1 MPFYGLVKIHGVKRW
16 DIKTGNPH
24 IDKNDYLEIRFFILE
39 FLGVVFTVI
48 IGPDNRL
55 HFGGIVLGT
64 ATDELDLFNVH
75 RITANFISVVFRRAL
90 AFFKPFR
97 AERLDAFIDFKPD
110 FTVIAHKHCL
120 AVYGSI
126 FTATFF
132 IMANKVIDNN
142 IKATCSPQNCLD
154 LEHIPLRLLNLVGI
168 CAGVCHRFVEFIANF
183 SLTFI

>member
-1 MPFYGLVKIHGVKRW
+1 MTFYGLVKIHSVKRRN
-16 DIKTGNPH
+16 IETGNPH
-24 IDKNDYLEIRFFILE
+24 IDKNDNLEIRFFVLE

-55 HFGGIVLGT
+55 HFSGIILGA

-75 RITANFISVVFRRAL
+75 RITADFISVVFRRAF

-97 AERLDAFIDFKPD
+97 AERLDSFIDFKPD
-110 FTVIAHKHCL
+110 FAVIAHKHSL

-142 IKATCSPQNCLD
+142 IKATCSSQNRLD
-154 LEHIPLRLLNLVGI
+154 FEHIPLRLLNLVGI
-168 CAGVCHRFVEFIANF
+168 CAGICHRFVEFIANF
-183 SLTFI
+183 SLSFV